1 MDITLSPAKKCISE
15 IEAISSK
22 SYVHR
27 LLIAAALS
35 DKASTVKTNILS
47 EDMKATIDCLN
58 ALGADIKVEDK
69 NIYVNPTRCIET
81 GKKIENTHLNPNE
94 SGSVSYTHLTLPTM
108 AVV

>member
-1 MDITLSPAKKCISE
+1 MDITLSPVKKCISE

-58 ALGADIKVEDK
+58 AMGADIKVEDK
-69 NIYVNPTRCIET
+69 IIYVNPIAEILS
-81 GKKIENTHLNPNE
+81 GKKCEKVHLNPNE
-94 SGSVSYTHLTLPTM
+94 SGSTARFLLPV
-108 AVV
+108 ASV

>member
-1 MDITLSPAKKCISE
+1 MDITLTPAKKCISE

-35 DKASTVKTNILS
+35 AQASTIKTNILS

-58 ALGADIKVEDK
+58 AMGADIKVENK
-69 NIYVNPTRCIET
+69 IIYVNNSPWRDM
-81 GKKIENTHLNPNE
+81 E
-94 SGSVSYTHLTLPTM
+94 SYPSVLLARYAS
-108 AVV
+108 V

>member
-1 MDITLSPAKKCISE
+1 MDITLTPAKKCISE

-35 DKASTVKTNILS
+35 DKASTVRTNILS

-58 ALGADIKVEDK
+58 AMGADIKVKDK
-69 NIYVNPTRCIET
+69 IKMKY
-81 GKKIENTHLNPNE
+81 
-94 SGSVSYTHLTLPTM
+94 
-108 AVV
+108 